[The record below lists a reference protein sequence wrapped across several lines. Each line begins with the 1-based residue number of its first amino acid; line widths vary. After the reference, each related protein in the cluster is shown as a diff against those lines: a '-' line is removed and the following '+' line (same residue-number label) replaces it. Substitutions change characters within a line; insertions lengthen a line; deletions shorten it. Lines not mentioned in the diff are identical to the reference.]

1 MKKLTTMQGVVIALV
16 LVLWVVAEVP
26 RLSLAQPAEPT
37 MTAPNPDAKGQHPSK
52 ESRRVQ
58 SSTGPEKAG
67 LDVAADVKIQ
77 RQFNELRNE
86 LLEGREKTVDWWL
99 TATALFLT
107 FLGVVAVIAGYFSF
121 RRFHEIE
128 AEARENVA
136 ASKRH
141 AAEARSVVEEI
152 KAKREEAT
160 SHVERLNAEVAG
172 KDPDKARD
180 AAKSVQENPA
190 TSLIAQTI
198 ASAILLQQ
206 EGKIDEAIEK
216 WRSIANITEESD
228 KELGARAW
236 FSVGYLSNKRKDHG
250 AAIDAYTRALR
261 LNPNY
266 AAAYVNRGNA
276 KNALSQHQAALAD
289 YDTALRLNPNFAA
302 AYYNRGN
309 AERALG
315 QYQAAL
321 TDYDKALR
329 LNPNDAEAYINRGN
343 AKDALGQHQ
352 AALADYDAA
361 LRLNPNFATAYKNRG
376 NAKHALGQHQ
386 AALAD
391 YDAALRLTPNDA
403 GVYYNRGNAKH
414 ALGQHQA
421 ALADY
426 DVALRLNPN
435 FAAAYFIRALV
446 NLLLR
451 QVEEARQDFEKAL
464 ALAQEAGDEALA
476 TKARDGLQDLDK
488 SKDS

>member
-1 MKKLTTMQGVVIALV
+1 MKKLSIIQSGVIAIV
-16 LVLWVVAEVP
+16 LALGVIVGVP

-37 MTAPNPDAKGQHPSK
+37 MVAPNPDAKSQPPGK
-52 ESRRVQ
+52 ESGRVQ
-58 SSTGPEKAG
+58 PR
-67 LDVAADVKIQ
+67 ADQNKVGSDAVIAVEIQ
-77 RQFNELRNE
+77 RRFNELESKRLNDRA
-86 LLEGREKTVDWWL
+86 GSINWWL
-99 TATALFLT
+99 NVVLIVLGFMAVVIPIV
-107 FLGVVAVIAGYFSF
+107 GVVSWLVARAQF
-121 RRFHEIE
+121 RQIE
-128 AEARENVA
+128 TEARENADKTRRLLEQTQEHSAKVKSLSDGLTA
-136 ASKRH
+136 ESAGKEPDKVRE
-141 AAEARSVVEEI
+141 AAE
-152 KAKREEAT
+152 
-160 SHVERLNAEVAG
+160 
-172 KDPDKARD
+172 
-180 AAKSVQENPA
+180 SVQENPTA
-190 TSLIAQTI
+190 SLIDWAI
-198 ASAILLQQ
+198 AVAVLLQQ

-216 WRSIANITEESD
+216 WRSIANITEEGD

-266 AAAYVNRGNA
+266 AAAYINRGNA
-276 KNALSQHQAALAD
+276 KDALGQHQAALAD
-289 YDTALRLNPNFAA
+289 YDAALRLNPNFAA

-391 YDAALRLTPNDA
+391 YD
-403 GVYYNRGNAKH
+403 
-414 ALGQHQA
+414 
-421 ALADY
+421 
-426 DVALRLNPN
+426 VALRLNPN

>member
-1 MKKLTTMQGVVIALV
+1 MKKSSIMQGGVIAIV
-16 LVLWVVAEVP
+16 LALWVIAGVP

-37 MTAPNPDAKGQHPSK
+37 MTAPNPNAKGQHPSK
-52 ESRRVQ
+52 ESGRVQ

-216 WRSIANITEESD
+216 WHSIASIAEGLD
-228 KELGARAW
+228 KELGSQAW
-236 FSVGYLSNKRKDHG
+236 FSIGHLSGEKADHE
-250 AAIDAYTRALR
+250 AVIDANTRALR
-261 LNPNY
+261 LNPKY
-266 AAAYVNRGNA
+266 AAAYYNRGLA
-276 KNALSQHQAALAD
+276 RHTLGQRQAALAD
-289 YDTALRLNPNFAA
+289 YDEALRLDPNFTD
-302 AYYNRGN
+302 AYNNRG
-309 AERALG
+309 LV
-315 QYQAAL
+315 
-321 TDYDKALR
+321 
-329 LNPNDAEAYINRGN
+329 
-343 AKDALGQHQ
+343 
-352 AALADYDAA
+352 
-361 LRLNPNFATAYKNRG
+361 
-376 NAKHALGQHQ
+376 KHALGQHQ

-391 YDAALRLTPNDA
+391 YDKALHLNPNDA
-403 GVYYNRGNAKH
+403 EAYNNRGNTKH
-414 ALGQHQA
+414 VLGQHQA

-426 DVALRLNPN
+426 DKAFRLNPNYVEAYNNRGNAKRALGQHQAAIADYDEALRLNPN
-435 FAAAYFIRALV
+435 HAGAYYNRGNARFVLGQHQAAFADYD
-446 NLLLR
+446 
-451 QVEEARQDFEKAL
+451 EARQDLEKAL
-464 ALAQEAGDEALA
+464 ALAQKAGDEALA
-476 TKARDGLQDLDK
+476 AKASSRLRDLDK
-488 SKDS
+488 PKGS